1 MVYTP
6 GGVKRA
12 SDRYMYVIVLLFY
25 ISLST
30 LIYVAAGG
38 ISQAVGLPEYLD
50 IVFRGGILLSFL
62 VFGLV
67 LLYPLISS
75 NSSSINSSD
84 TTSSIYKPKVESQ
97 KQKSKL
103 KPKLHGKSE
112 SVSSDRYGQ
121 LENDR
126 K

>member
-12 SDRYMYVIVLLFY
+12 PVQYMNVIVPLFY
-25 ISLST
+25 IGLGI

-50 IVFRGGILLSFL
+50 IVFRGGVLLSFL

-75 NSSSINSSD
+75 NLSSINSSD
-84 TTSSIYKPKVESQ
+84 TTSSIYKLKVESQ
-97 KQKSKL
+97 KPKP
-103 KPKLHGKSE
+103 KPKLHGKNG

-121 LENDR
+121 LKNDR